1 MPPHKKRLLCFSIS
15 QWHVLFTP
23 LLHMTE
29 TWTLLRLEERTHLGK
44 MCALFILEAVSTC
57 TK

>member
-1 MPPHKKRLLCFSIS
+1 
-15 QWHVLFTP
+15 
-23 LLHMTE
+23 MTE
-29 TWTLLRLEERTHLGK
+29 TWSLLRLEGRTHLGK

>member
-1 MPPHKKRLLCFSIS
+1 
-15 QWHVLFTP
+15 
-23 LLHMTE
+23 
-29 TWTLLRLEERTHLGK
+29 